1 MSTFMEVWLAPLAE
15 LDEASLLEYRL
26 ADRRGQA
33 NRGQLLREAKGASW
47 RLHLHEQDSL
57 ALDIA
62 MPPLTGKRL
71 TAAVGCAV
79 QGLVLGDAGQ
89 VHVAHGPRRAD
100 GQVAVAWLGLTELAR
115 LQAWLQAEGV
125 RPVGLYACQDAAPSV
140 ADLSGGLAGPAKPMA
155 WGRTL
160 GIWVAATLV
169 WCLGLNLYAAHLARE
184 GEALRTRMV
193 AQVRL
198 AFPQLPVVLN
208 PLQQARQQLQGGQG
222 SAAPGLVAL
231 LEGAGQVMP
240 FLAGNVEA
248 MDYQDGLLRITPLA
262 DGGKA
267 PAGSAW
273 QADLAARGIDGQ
285 ASGQGWT
292 LRAAKPSGEELA
304 HVD

>member
-1 MSTFMEVWLAPLAE
+1 MNTAMQVWLAPLAE

-26 ADRRGQA
+26 ADRCGQA
-33 NRGQLLREAKGASW
+33 NRGQLLRQAKGAPW

-89 VHVAHGPRRAD
+89 VHVAHGPLRAD
-100 GQVAVAWLGLTELAR
+100 GQVAVAWLGLAELAR
-115 LQAWLQAEGV
+115 LQAWLQIGGIEVA
-125 RPVGLYACQDAAPSV
+125 GLHACQDAAPSV
-140 ADLSGGLAGPAKPMA
+140 VDLSGGLAGPAKPMA

-160 GIWVAATLV
+160 GIWVAATLA
-169 WCLGLNLYAAHLARE
+169 WCLGLNLYAAQLASE
-184 GEALRTRMV
+184 GDALRSHMV

-208 PLQQARQQLQGGQG
+208 PLQQARQQLHGGT
-222 SAAPGLVAL
+222 AVGLAAL
-231 LEGAGQVMP
+231 LDGAGQVMP
-240 FLAGNVEA
+240 FLVGNVEA
-248 MDYQDGLLRITPLA
+248 MDYQDGQLRITALA
-262 DGGKA
+262 DGGKV

-273 QADLAARGIDGQ
+273 QADLAARGIDAQ
-285 ASGQGWT
+285 TSGQGWT

>member
-1 MSTFMEVWLAPLAE
+1 MSTVMEVWLAPLAD
-15 LDEASLLEYRL
+15 LDEASVLQYRL
-26 ADRRGQA
+26 ADRHGHG
-33 NRGQLLREAKGASW
+33 NRGQLLREAKGAAW

-57 ALDIA
+57 ALEIA
-62 MPPLTGKRL
+62 MPPLAGKRL
-71 TAAVGCAV
+71 TSAVGCAV

-100 GQVAVAWLGLTELAR
+100 GQVAVAWLGVTELAR
-115 LQAWLQAEGV
+115 LQAWLQADGI
-125 RPVGLYACQDAAPSV
+125 RPVGLYACQDDAPSV

-160 GIWVAATLV
+160 GIWAAATLV
-169 WCLGLNLYAAHLARE
+169 WCLGLNLYAAHLSRE

-222 SAAPGLVAL
+222 SAVTGLTAL

-248 MDYQDGLLRITPLA
+248 MDFQDGQLRITALP
-262 DGGKA
+262 DGGKV

-292 LRAAKPSGEELA
+292 LRATNPSGEELA